1 MPSRRS
7 WRSTRR
13 RSVVPASSWRSWA
26 TSWRSWVT
34 RRSTSSTR
42 ARVREGRG
50 WAILEGSLRAS
61 RVDIAQ
67 GLASGVGDDDAV
79 EAAARD
85 GILGVAGDEI
95 DDALLAP
102 GVRPNDAR
110 GEDQLPDASGDGE
123 PGAGPVHLLDPV
135 VRLWRAAEDTP
146 GAGGLVD
153 SPRPGPAMCRNAPGA
168 HPIPPLVTQVPSSPA
183 RSLRSR
189 VSPGRR
195 GRRGWPHRDHPPS
208 PRRDRRRSERWPRA
222 TGPAGE
228 ESPSR
233 CATPGS
239 AGTPSG

>member
-67 GLASGVGDDDAV
+67 GLAGGVGDDDAV

-95 DDALLAP
+95 DDALLAS
-102 GVRPNDAR
+102 GVRPDDAR

-135 VRLWRAAEDTP
+135 VRLRRASEDTP

-168 HPIPPLVTQVPSSPA
+168 HPGAFLPGE
-183 RSLRSR
+183 
-189 VSPGRR
+189 VSPLSGAPR
-195 GRRGWPHRDHPPS
+195 PP
-208 PRRDRRRSERWPRA
+208 
-222 TGPAGE
+222 GE
-228 ESPSR
+228 ERVAAPRSS
-233 CATPGS
+233 TVTTTGS
-239 AGTPSG
+239 APKREMASGHGTSGGRISFAMRHSR